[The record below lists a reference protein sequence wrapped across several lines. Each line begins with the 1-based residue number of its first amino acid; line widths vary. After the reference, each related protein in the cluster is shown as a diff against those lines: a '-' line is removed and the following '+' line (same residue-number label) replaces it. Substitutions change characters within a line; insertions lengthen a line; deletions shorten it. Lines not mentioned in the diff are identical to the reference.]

1 MYPAHAKPS
10 CDNLPLDSLPTEL
23 LHEIAAYLS
32 VKDVLSFSRVC
43 KEFNLLSLD
52 ILYKKIHK
60 VKSQCLNTIAYNS
73 RTARAVKTFVLPTQI
88 NNQPDRVCTWLGSG
102 DSVDVL
108 LPAESAADVKA
119 ASILPTLSNL
129 QDLSVPSFSPIY
141 VEALSQCHFPNFRVL
156 SYAMPITQPITTFL
170 SRSTTLVSLT
180 FDCYLPFHRN
190 LVPRSIALPELRC
203 LSGSPQVIKLFAEH
217 APLQNVHIDWKY
229 ERAKMGILDEALS
242 FLAIHCSLTLQELDV
257 YRNTFRQS
265 TCNTQILV
273 KISEKLPGITKL
285 GLNDIDISNRVG
297 LFFISNIEDFDA
309 VIQPIVDN
317 AFSHFK
323 YLESL
328 NMDHHPPNAIRSPRL
343 FSSVE
348 PDYNQ
353 DEAMIL
359 SWASDECCPALRKCR
374 LPSMS

>member
-1 MYPAHAKPS
+1 
-10 CDNLPLDSLPTEL
+10 
-23 LHEIAAYLS
+23 
-32 VKDVLSFSRVC
+32 
-43 KEFNLLSLD
+43 
-52 ILYKKIHK
+52 
-60 VKSQCLNTIAYNS
+60 
-73 RTARAVKTFVLPTQI
+73 
-88 NNQPDRVCTWLGSG
+88 
-102 DSVDVL
+102 
-108 LPAESAADVKA
+108 
-119 ASILPTLSNL
+119 
-129 QDLSVPSFSPIY
+129 
-141 VEALSQCHFPNFRVL
+141 
-156 SYAMPITQPITTFL
+156 
-170 SRSTTLVSLT
+170 
-180 FDCYLPFHRN
+180 
-190 LVPRSIALPELRC
+190 
-203 LSGSPQVIKLFAEH
+203 
-217 APLQNVHIDWKY
+217 
-229 ERAKMGILDEALS
+229 MGILDEALS

-285 GLNDIDISNRVG
+285 GLNDIDISNR
-297 LFFISNIEDFDA
+297 
-309 VIQPIVDN
+309 PIVDN

-374 LPSMS
+374 LPNGIQWSLHGPKLWFPLLSSVPQRKALLLNASKWCKRRAFC